1 MGCDFT
7 DSEFASLG
15 ISSPDRFH
23 MSYVNPIESKCE
35 IRSCVFDRS
44 VFENIVN
51 FGNSELCDCSF
62 NSIQTVGSEP
72 RLSFNNCLI
81 YGCNFENATLT
92 GANFRRA
99 SIPNASREPCGK
111 WRWSSGHT
119 YFPPHTTFKNADLM
133 GASFHGADMR
143 GVDFEGA
150 NLEGAMY
157 DDKTIFS
164 KGLSLRQTISMT
176 CEGR

>member
-1 MGCDFT
+1 
-7 DSEFASLG
+7 
-15 ISSPDRFH
+15 
-23 MSYVNPIESKCE
+23 
-35 IRSCVFDRS
+35 VFN
-44 VFENIVN
+44 NIVN
-51 FGNSELCDCSF
+51 FKNSELCDCSF

-81 YGCNFENATLT
+81 YGCSFENATLT
-92 GANFRRA
+92 GANFRCA
-99 SIPNASREPCGK
+99 SIPNASREPSGK
-111 WRWSSGHT
+111 WRRSSGHT
-119 YFPPHTTFKNADLM
+119 YFPPHTTFKNADLR